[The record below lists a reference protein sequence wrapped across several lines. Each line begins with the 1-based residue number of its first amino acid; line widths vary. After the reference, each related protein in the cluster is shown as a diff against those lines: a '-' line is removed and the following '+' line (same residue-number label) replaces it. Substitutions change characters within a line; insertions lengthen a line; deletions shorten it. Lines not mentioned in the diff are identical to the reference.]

1 MTRGRL
7 LGIVLLVL
15 LIAFA
20 LVSLRL
26 GGVEATDEIV
36 RQIRAP
42 RMLMAVLVGAGL
54 GMAGALL
61 QGGLGNPLADPAL
74 VGVSAGAAVGA
85 AGAAALGIGYHS
97 FALALVAT
105 VAAAVAIAIATR
117 AATRDGRPEVVTLL
131 LAGIA
136 VTAFASALL
145 SIIVTLGGQPTRS
158 VTFWTTGS
166 VSLSTWESVWS
177 TAPFI
182 VVGAALAATVA
193 RPLDVL
199 SLGDRAAQAAGVA
212 VSRTRWRAL
221 IAVTL
226 LVAAGVGVVGVIAF
240 IGLLVPHAVR
250 LLVGPAHGRLLW
262 ISAVLGALVLL
273 LADTAARTIAFPTEI
288 PVGAVT
294 ALVGAPVFFALL
306 LRTRARQGGWA

>member
-1 MTRGRL
+1 MTRGRV
-7 LGIVLLVL
+7 LGLVLLVL
-15 LIAFA
+15 LVAFA

-36 RQIRAP
+36 LQIRAP

-54 GMAGALL
+54 AMAGVLL

-97 FALALVAT
+97 FPLALVAT
-105 VAAAVAIAIATR
+105 VTAAIAIAIATR

-145 SIIVTLGGQPTRS
+145 SVIVTLGGQPTRS

-166 VSLSTWESVWS
+166 VSLSTWDSVWS
-177 TAPFI
+177 TLPFI
-182 VVGAALAATVA
+182 VVGAVLAASVA

-212 VSRTRWRAL
+212 VSATRWRAL

-250 LLVGPAHGRLLW
+250 LLVGPGHGRLLW

-273 LADTAARTIAFPTEI
+273 LADTAARTIAYPTEI

-306 LRTRARQGGWA
+306 LRTRTRQGGWA

>member
-7 LGIVLLVL
+7 LGLGLLALLV
-15 LIAFA
+15 AFA
-20 LVSLRL
+20 LLSLRL
-26 GGVEATDEIV
+26 GGVDATDEIV
-36 RQIRAP
+36 LQIRAP
-42 RMLMAVLVGAGL
+42 RVVMAMLVGAGL
-54 GMAGALL
+54 AVAGALL

-97 FALALVAT
+97 LLLAAIAT
-105 VAAAVAIAIATR
+105 VFAGLAIAIATR

-145 SIIVTLGGQPTRS
+145 SIIVTLGGQASRS
-158 VTFWTTGS
+158 ITFWTTGS
-166 VSLSTWESVWS
+166 LSLSTWDSVWS
-177 TAPFI
+177 TLPFVI
-182 VVGAALAATVA
+182 VGVVLAVVVA

-212 VSRTRWRAL
+212 VAATRWRAL

-250 LLVGPAHGRLLW
+250 LLVGPSHGRLLW

-273 LADTAARTIAFPTEI
+273 LADTAARTIAFPVEF
-288 PVGAVT
+288 PVGAIT